1 VELGQR
7 GGGADDAIWSSGRRA
22 AGEGEHGGG
31 AFTGG
36 REQECLGEES
46 TATARCWAMANGHQ
60 RTCVNV
66 ASCTELLE
74 HV

>member
-1 VELGQR
+1 MRSGHLAVARLARVSMAAEL
-7 GGGADDAIWSSGRRA
+7 
-22 AGEGEHGGG
+22 
-31 AFTGG
+31 FTGG

-66 ASCTELLE
+66 ASCTELSE